1 MKVNCQD
8 HRKSMELLGLQV
20 RLRNGV
26 PDAKEQKEI
35 EKRIRVL
42 EKELKMD

>member
-26 PDAKEQKEI
+26 ADAKEQKEI
-35 EKRIRVL
+35 EKRIKTL
-42 EKELKMD
+42 QKELKMD

>member
-1 MKVNCQD
+1 
-8 HRKSMELLGLQV
+8 MELLSLQV

-26 PDAKEQKEI
+26 ADAREQKEI
-35 EKRIRVL
+35 EKRIRAL